1 MPYGVNATTNQ
12 TEGTPGGYQNDC
24 LDCPA
29 GYFCLNAT
37 IVPKECGVGFY
48 TKPGQSVCQVCGY
61 HQLSKLYQSGISNK
75 YIYILFLDKSLP
87 ASHHY

>member
-61 HQLSKLYQSGISNK
+61 HCLKIYISSYQSYIKAEFRINIS
-75 YIYILFLDKSLP
+75 IYFF
-87 ASHHY
+87 

>member
-61 HQLSKLYQSGISNK
+61 HQLSKLYHFTK
-75 YIYILFLDKSLP
+75 
-87 ASHHY
+87 